1 MDFIEGGFFLVS
13 RKIIN
18 SGIMDKPPDYLKVWL
33 YLLAKAH
40 HSPKNNLKRGQGFT
54 SIPEL
59 IDLLS
64 YKVGYRTVTPSKK
77 KVWGII
83 EWLRNPNEGNGEG
96 NNEGNA
102 KEPMIETTKVT
113 HGFVYTICNYNV
125 YQEPKNYERNN
136 EGNNEGNYE
145 GNSEGNAKDTN
156 KYKNDKNDKNEKNDK
171 KERIIESNNHVSKMD
186 TRCTQNV
193 SIDNHHSMIKYDAD
207 HQYYKI
213 AIFIRQKI
221 LLINDKAKVPKDD
234 PSSMSKWSDDVRKI
248 VELDKRTLAEFQEL
262 TEFAFKSDFWSTVI
276 QSPAGFRKNW
286 DKMFAQ
292 MKRPKSSYGNV
303 ISFDRQMEVCRE
315 FLEEG

>member
-1 MDFIEGGFFLVS
+1 MAQRRMFS
-13 RKIIN
+13 
-18 SGIMDKPPDYLKVWL
+18 LKVIDTDEFLDMPTSSRLL
-33 YLLAKAH
+33 YYDLSMRADDD
-40 HSPKNNLKRGQGFT
+40 GFV
-54 SIPEL
+54 SAP
-59 IDLLS
+59 
-64 YKVGYRTVTPSKK
+64 K
-77 KVWGII
+77 KV
-83 EWLRNPNEGNGEG
+83 LRMTGASIDDLKILTSKGFLIPFESGVCVIKHWRIHNYIQKDRYTQTMYKEEFSKLKTAENGDYELLDTKCIQVGHEMDTQVRLGKDRLEEELEIG
-96 NNEGNA
+96 NNHKCE
-102 KEPMIETTKVT
+102 
-113 HGFVYTICNYNV
+113 
-125 YQEPKNYERNN
+125 
-136 EGNNEGNYE
+136 
-145 GNSEGNAKDTN
+145 KD
-156 KYKNDKNDKNEKNDK
+156 
-171 KERIIESNNHVSKMD
+171 
-186 TRCTQNV
+186 
-193 SIDNHHSMIKYDAD
+193 DNHHSMIKYDVD

-292 MKRPKSSYGNV
+292 MKRPASSKGNV